1 MGYRSEV
8 VESPLQPRTIL
19 LKDGE
24 TIATMYPIPSM
35 VELLPHGLLS
45 FMVEEFNMEIEKG
58 DSLPFYN
65 TLTSDEFRK
74 LLFQEDGH
82 LCVMVLGEIPEL
94 DYSGGSSINDDEK
107 ENGSKNRLQRPAQS
121 DLMRHTP
128 QYKKRKEKR
137 NLHMN
142 IQWEKQ
148 CLGLFTVQSAFPG
161 RSAHVVTG
169 TFLVNAGIR
178 GKGIG
183 RTLVE
188 TFIDWSKKLGYTS
201 SFFPLIY
208 DTNVGMR
215 RILEDLNFRKIGKL
229 PESGILKGFDIPVDS
244 FMYGKEFTHITKS
257 IDLLRE
263 TQKTDD
269 IGKYERLQYYLET
282 GMYPEN
288 CDRNEKARLRV
299 SARSHSVENGRLLN
313 GSGKEVIY
321 DPERQQQ
328 IALDT
333 HVVEHQGINK
343 VTTRI
348 AEKYHWKGIKNTVTE
363 VIAKCPKCKMRYPD
377 GMGVIVTQDDNVP
390 QAHMLPT
397 HRINVVDKRDNVR
410 RPSDEHTHVQDLR
423 PSKKQRI
430 DIPVETK
437 LPDTTPPDSAHNV
450 FNLTANTWAAKLAA
464 NIGFHGDDGED
475 HSLVNGDH
483 HEQAN
488 TNDHDSGQS
497 HEHEH
502 EHEHEHDHNHT
513 HDHDNSLIGDAHV
526 PSSVLDRND
535 NGMSSL
541 HDLDKDGSIMD
552 AAMLSLEDNVIAALE
567 IVRKEQKDEYYD

>member
-1 MGYRSEV
+1 MGHKPEII
-8 VESPLQPRTIL
+8 ESPLQPRTIL

-24 TIATMYPIPSM
+24 TIATMYPIPSV
-35 VELLPHGLLS
+35 VELLPQGLLS

-65 TLTSDEFRK
+65 TLSTDEFKK
-74 LLFQEDGH
+74 LLFQDDGH

-94 DYSGGSSINDDEK
+94 DYSGDSSINDEEK
-107 ENGSKNRLQRPAQS
+107 DNSGGKNRMARPAAA
-121 DLMRHTP
+121 DLMRNTV
-128 QYKKRKEKR
+128 QYKRRKEKR
-137 NLHMN
+137 NMHLN

-263 TQKTDD
+263 TQKSDD
-269 IGKYERLQYYLET
+269 VGKYERLQYYLET

-299 SARSHSVENGRLLN
+299 SARSHSVENGKLLN

-321 DPERQQQ
+321 DPVRQQQ

-333 HVVEHQGINK
+333 HLVEHQGINK

-348 AEKYHWKGIKNTVTE
+348 AERYHWKGIKNTVTE

-377 GMGVIVTQDDNVP
+377 GMGVIVTQNEDVP

-397 HRINVVDKRDNVR
+397 HKINLVDKR
-410 RPSDEHTHVQDLR
+410 SEQVQDLR
-423 PSKKQRI
+423 PSKKQKI
-430 DIPVETK
+430 DIPLEPK
-437 LPDTTPPDSAHNV
+437 LPDTTTPPDTTNNV

-464 NIGFHGDDGED
+464 NIGFHDDGD
-475 HSLVNGDH
+475 V
-483 HEQAN
+483 HE
-488 TNDHDSGQS
+488 NDHESENNNDN
-497 HEHEH
+497 EE
-502 EHEHEHDHNHT
+502 T
-513 HDHDNSLIGDAHV
+513 HA
-526 PSSVLDRND
+526 PSSVMHRND
-535 NGMSSL
+535 MQ
-541 HDLDKDGSIMD
+541 DGSIMD
-552 AAMLSLEDNVIAALE
+552 AAMLLEDNVIAALE